1 MFLMKKLT
9 LKFSLIA
16 HIQYF
21 IIFIKNIKMRNSL
34 LKYLPFIFL
43 FIFSAC
49 EIENEMTDDELIE
62 AIINSN
68 EKVKIL
74 ETDLPLDAKNTLLN
88 DKPDDFFDDGNL
100 APNLGYEVDRK
111 SVV

>member
-74 ETDLPLDAKNTLLN
+74 ETDLPLDAKNSPSMNWRLN
-88 DKPDDFFDDGNL
+88 ILKIKTIEL
-100 APNLGYEVDRK
+100 ITRK
-111 SVV
+111 KYIK

>member
-1 MFLMKKLT
+1 
-9 LKFSLIA
+9 
-16 HIQYF
+16 
-21 IIFIKNIKMRNSL
+21 MRNSL

-49 EIENEMTDDELIE
+49 EFENEMSDDELIE

-74 ETDLPLDAKNTLLN
+74 ESDLPLDAKNTLIMISLMIFLMMVILL
-88 DKPDDFFDDGNL
+88 PSL
-100 APNLGYEVDRK
+100 VIK
-111 SVV
+111 SI